1 MIIVVLKNFVYC
13 VTKKYN
19 LYYFIMPEGP
29 ECKLLADS
37 VNKKLSGSKLTDIQI
52 YGGRYSKHGP
62 PKNMNKLLKELPL
75 TISKIQAKG
84 KFIWY
89 EFENSNLTLWNTL
102 GMTGWYQ
109 TKEDKHNNVGLFYE
123 KNKIKKVIYFNDFRN
138 FGTFIIDTKEALEKK
153 LKSFVIDILDTKDNT
168 DLFTKLIRKSRK
180 SICESLLN
188 QKIVAGSGNYLRA
201 DALYLARINPFAIQK
216 EITDDKLKE
225 LFNCLR
231 QLAWYHYDEDKGRK
245 LKIIDNKINFK
256 LIKDRIFFVYSQKID
271 VAGLPVLK
279 EEINGRTIHYSQSQ
293 VPE

>member
-1 MIIVVLKNFVYC
+1 
-13 VTKKYN
+13 
-19 LYYFIMPEGP
+19 MPEGP
-29 ECKLLADS
+29 ECKLLADNL
-37 VNKKLSGSKLTDIQI
+37 NKKLAGSKLTDIQI

-109 TKEDKHNNVGLFYE
+109 NKEDKHNNIGLFYE
-123 KNKIKKVIYFNDFRN
+123 KNKMKKVIYFNDFRN

-153 LKSFVIDILDTKDNT
+153 LKSFIIDILDTKDNT
-168 DLFTKLIRKSRK
+168 ELFIKLIRKSRK

-201 DALYLARINPFAIQK
+201 DALYLARINPFFLQK
-216 EITDDKLKE
+216 EITDDNLKE

-231 QLAWYHYDEDKGRK
+231 QLAWYHYDEDKGKK

-256 LIKDRIFFVYSQKID
+256 LIKDRIFFVYSQKTD

-279 EEINGRTIHYSQSQ
+279 KEINGRTIHYSQSQ
-293 VPE
+293 IDN